1 MNLQLVVLSKLL
13 QSTTGLLI
21 SAYVAAILTLW
32 LIIQFGN
39 VMLFDLLYVVICLV
53 LLGIQHYLSLRIK
66 FDSALLATVAEYS
79 QTQNLE
85 QTTKELDLSLI
96 NLKLMP
102 ANKCGR
108 AWELRELGCLAL
120 FKWQIFVLCLQYI
133 AFICIFLLYK

>member
-21 SAYVAAILTLW
+21 SAYVAAIFTLW

-39 VMLFDLLYVVICLV
+39 VMLFDLLYVLICLV

-66 FDSALLATVAEYS
+66 FDSALLATVAECS
-79 QTQNLE
+79 QTQSLE

-102 ANKCGR
+102 TNKCGR

-120 FKWQIFVLCLQYI
+120 FKWQIVVLCLQYI

>member
-21 SAYVAAILTLW
+21 SAYVAAIFTLW

-39 VMLFDLLYVVICLV
+39 VMLFDLLYVLICLV

-66 FDSALLATVAEYS
+66 FDSALLATVSEYS
-79 QTQNLE
+79 KTQSLE
-85 QTTKELDLSLI
+85 QTTKELDLILI

-120 FKWQIFVLCLQYI
+120 FKWQIVVLCLQYI
-133 AFICIFLLYK
+133 AFICIFLLYR

>member
-21 SAYVAAILTLW
+21 SAYVAAIFTLW

-39 VMLFDLLYVVICLV
+39 VMLFDLLYVLICLV

-79 QTQNLE
+79 QTQSLE

-102 ANKCGR
+102 TNKCGR

-120 FKWQIFVLCLQYI
+120 FKWQIVVLCLQYI